1 MDQIDHKSRTSNLCL
16 QVSLY
21 FIPICVTFSPQ
32 TFPGII
38 FFSFRVTFD
47 HAECVVETIRL
58 ASLSLPWLASVL
70 SATVYR
76 YRSLLITLV
85 LHEA

>member
-58 ASLSLPWLASVL
+58 ASLSLPWLASPR
-70 SATVYR
+70 ATVYR
-76 YRSLLITLV
+76 YPSLLITLV